1 FLLHCSSHFHCIFAS
16 RLQHIREY
24 GYQGY
29 FYEKRITYFNEE
41 GKVYWT
47 MGEPLEKTI
56 VINRCREEDTYEARK
71 KNGTLPEK
79 NPN

>member
-1 FLLHCSSHFHCIFAS
+1 
-16 RLQHIREY
+16 
-24 GYQGY
+24 
-29 FYEKRITYFNEE
+29 
-41 GKVYWT
+41 